1 MSINVSLYQG
11 LNLGLSD
18 PEPDGIPMC
27 HSASLRII
35 LLFAESGE
43 NMGKTVKKIFLT
55 SKQFT
60 GQNPNRL
67 LAFISFTLAL
77 KKLVQSKNL
86 FKVGLVLFC
95 IDKKCI
101 GQHQMS
107 LGNFLS

>member
-27 HSASLRII
+27 HSATLRII

-43 NMGKTVKKIFLT
+43 NMGKTVKKYFLT
-55 SKQFT
+55 SKQQAFT
-60 GQNPNRL
+60 AQNPNRL

-86 FKVGLVLFC
+86 FKE
-95 IDKKCI
+95 
-101 GQHQMS
+101 
-107 LGNFLS
+107 